1 VGHPVPDALLLCHT
15 STESPAPDTDP
26 EVQPV
31 RHIRDKL
38 TYANVVATLA
48 LFVALGGSSYA
59 ALTITGKNIKNRS
72 VSGKKLKNNSV
83 GARQVKESRL
93 GTIRRAANAAK
104 LGGLTSDQLLLQC
117 PAGTLP
123 AATAC
128 VEVNPRPAASFGGAA
143 GTCGISDVQGATG
156 RRVPTYSELR
166 RALQYQQITLAAGG
180 ELTSSV
186 AATPDGT
193 LNVTLITSEGGAVS
207 SVPDDGN
214 FPKPYRCAADPL
226 N

>member
-1 VGHPVPDALLLCHT
+1 VKRLRA
-15 STESPAPDTDP
+15 
-26 EVQPV
+26 
-31 RHIRDKL
+31 KL

-59 ALTITGKNIKNRS
+59 AITITGKNVKNGSLTGKDIKRNA
-72 VSGKKLKNNSV
+72 L
-83 GARQVKESRL
+83 GAKQVKESRL
-93 GTIRRAANAAK
+93 GTVRQARNA
-104 LGGLTSDQLLLQC
+104 LRVGGVNPDAFLVQC
-117 PAGTLP
+117 PEGTLP

-128 VEVNPRPAASFGGAA
+128 VEVNLRPAASFSVAA
-143 GTCGISDVQGATG
+143 NTCANTDVQDATG

-166 RALQYQQITLAAGG
+166 AALGYQQIALAAGG

-186 AATPDGT
+186 SAQANGT
-193 LNVTLITSEGGAVS
+193 LDVTVITTEFGSVS

-214 FPKPYRCAADPL
+214 LPRQYRCAADPL

>member
-1 VGHPVPDALLLCHT
+1 M
-15 STESPAPDTDP
+15 
-26 EVQPV
+26 

-48 LFVALGGSSYA
+48 LFIALGGSSYA
-59 ALTITGKNIKNRS
+59 ALTISGKNVKNGSLTGRDIKR
-72 VSGKKLKNNSV
+72 NSL
-83 GARQVKESRL
+83 GAKQVKEARL
-93 GTIRRAANAAK
+93 GTVRQARNS
-104 LGGLTSDQLLLQC
+104 LRVGGVEAREFLVQC
-117 PAGTLP
+117 PDGTLP
-123 AATAC
+123 AASTC

-143 GTCGISDVQGATG
+143 NECALTDIQSATG

-193 LNVTLITSEGGAVS
+193 LNVTFITSEAGTAS
-207 SVPDDGN
+207 SVANDGN